1 MKQPTALPAH
11 VQQVPRGRRALE
23 GDWERFLLTG
33 NAPASVRPEIA
44 ASWWRCRQ
52 LGVPA
57 EHTLA
62 PIEIGDELSDYRD
75 QHPMAAVMPL
85 VRGLLV
91 PHAQEEGLVVAVGD
105 RAGRLLWVEGAAAA
119 LRAAEQMNFVEGSRW
134 DESGGGTSA
143 PALALATDAPA
154 RIRSAEHFNST
165 VHRWSCSAAPLHDP
179 GTGELLG
186 VIDVTGDERAAS
198 KAVLALVCA
207 TVAAAEAELRLAQLG
222 ASLPATSL
230 SGSRPRPRMLP
241 ADRALRLELD
251 VLGRRDGFV
260 TVHAERSL
268 RRTRLSPRHA
278 EILLVMAGEPGGLTT
293 EELSVRL
300 DERTLDTVTIRA
312 ELTRLRRVLGSEI
325 VLSRPYRLA
334 VPLDTDAAEVRRL
347 LARGDRRAALRRYL
361 GPVLPRS
368 EAPYVAELREQLHA
382 ELRQALLGVPDPELL
397 TAFVESPWGA
407 DDLDCWRALNAC
419 LPAGSPRK
427 PQAAA
432 RLRLLNEGLAAW

>member
-1 MKQPTALPAH
+1 MKQPTASP
-11 VQQVPRGRRALE
+11 PRGRRALE

-33 NAPASVRPEIA
+33 NAPTSVRPEIA

-57 EHTLA
+57 EHELA
-62 PIEIGDELSDYRD
+62 PIDIGDELADYRD

-85 VRGLLV
+85 VRGLLL

-105 RAGRLLWVEGAAAA
+105 RAGRLLWVEGAVAA
-119 LRAAEQMNFVEGSRW
+119 LRQAERMNFVEGSRW

-154 RIRSAEHFNST
+154 RIRSAEHFNAN

-179 GTGELLG
+179 QTGELLG

-222 ASLPATSL
+222 ASLRAGTLQAPTL
-230 SGSRPRPRMLP
+230 RRPSARTRPLP
-241 ADRALRLELD
+241 ADAPTRLELD

-260 TVHAERSL
+260 TVHAQRSL

-278 EILLVMAGEPGGLTT
+278 EILLVLAGEPGGLST
-293 EELSVRL
+293 EELAVRL
-300 DERTLDTVTIRA
+300 DVRTLDTVTIRA
-312 ELTRLRRVLGSEI
+312 ELTRLRRVLGSQI

-334 VPLDTDAAEVRRL
+334 IPLDTDAADVHRML
-347 LARGDRRAALRRYL
+347 GRGARRAAMRRYL

-368 EAPYVAELREQLHA
+368 EAPYVVELREQLHA
-382 ELRQALLGVPDPELL
+382 ELRQALLGAPDSELL
-397 TAFVESPWGA
+397 TAVVESPWGA
-407 DDLDCWRALNAC
+407 DDLDCWRALHAC

-427 PQAAA
+427 TQAAA
-432 RLRLLNEGLAAW
+432 RLRLLDEELAAG